1 MVQVAAYMCRF
12 LDSQSLG
19 GMFWDGW
26 QGRKW
31 RSGRDPKMLG
41 RITRL
46 EFIIVTV
53 AFLVLMLC
61 SKPPRP
67 GSATVE
73 GFNRQSPTSQEAM
86 TETVLE
92 QQTPAVEVNEAEPTY
107 PGPASADDPDP
118 QPEVNEVSA
127 QPEQKPTR
135 MAMVDARNCRG
146 LKYDQIMHGE
156 ITVRWVW
163 NGQKLVPE
171 KVCVVEEANGVST
184 IWGFDQQ
191 GDAVLSEVTTSPN
204 PGQ

>member
-1 MVQVAAYMCRF
+1 
-12 LDSQSLG
+12 
-19 GMFWDGW
+19 
-26 QGRKW
+26 
-31 RSGRDPKMLG
+31 MLG

-67 GSATVE
+67 GSANVE
-73 GFNRQSPTSQEAM
+73 GFNRQTPTSQETI
-86 TETVLE
+86 TETVIE

-107 PGPASADDPDP
+107 PEPASADDPDP
-118 QPEVNEVSA
+118 QPEVNGVSA

-135 MAMVDARNCRG
+135 MATVDARNCSG
-146 LKYDQIMHGE
+146 LKYDQIMQGE

-184 IWGFDQQ
+184 IWGFDQR
-191 GDAVLSEVTTSPN
+191 GNAVLSEVGASPDS
-204 PGQ
+204 GQ